1 MLYSGCVVLLPI
13 ALAPPQLVFYL
24 CVFLWGMGGGVAMT
38 MACTIMQGHAPANH
52 QSRVIAVFSLAVS
65 GGAPLGSLVMG
76 YAVSAFGVRGAVL
89 VPVLG
94 VAITTTLVLATHP
107 VWRLR
112 SHGK

>member
-1 MLYSGCVVLLPI
+1 M
-13 ALAPPQLVFYL
+13 FYL

-38 MACTIMQGHAPANH
+38 MARTIMQEHAPASH